1 MGIMVIYLMDEG
13 DKVEVSAEFIGEE
26 GNAFKLGTNVM
37 DGLMTLE
44 GVSLTNEKGRI
55 SSSPASSSL
64 N

>member
-1 MGIMVIYLMDEG
+1 MGIMVIYLMDDG

-37 DGLMTLE
+37 DGLMMLE

-55 SSSPASSSL
+55 SSSPASPSL